1 MDLDP
6 NKGSSRILEGFWAYM
21 VKSKRWLKSSLREYI
36 ELDSGNLE
44 LDVIVD
50 DRMPGD
56 IVAIPDF
63 KSAENVYELFGASRY
78 QKVIIREV

>member
-1 MDLDP
+1 MAKKL
-6 NKGSSRILEGFWAYM
+6 
-21 VKSKRWLKSSLREYI
+21 SKRVI
-36 ELDSGNLE
+36 VELDSGNLE

-50 DRMPGD
+50 DRMAGD